1 MSLAEY
7 ESLCLFLAT
16 HGRVWKAH
24 CASMGVD
31 GEQIAKELI
40 RQHARKL
47 TRAPESAATDPA
59 T

>member
-1 MSLAEY
+1 MTVRALEALA
-7 ESLCLFLAT
+7 CFLAN

-40 RQHARKL
+40 RQHRKKL
-47 TRAPESAATDPA
+47 TPGQRNDLTGKRD
-59 T
+59 